1 MIKQQQIE
9 WIDGPVG
16 KLETIVIPP
25 PSDVLGIAVLI
36 HPNPT
41 QGGTN
46 TNKVVQMM
54 AKVIARRGYMAYLPN
69 CRGVGQS
76 IGEYDWGNGETDDVV
91 AVIDYAKAQQGDLP
105 LVLGGFSF
113 GTHVASQARQRV
125 EAEKLILAGP
135 ACKRFPVPE
144 VPKDTLVIHGEE
156 DEVIPLADVL
166 DWARP
171 QALPVVVVPG
181 CSHFFH
187 GKLTQLADVIDR
199 MW

>member
-1 MIKQQQIE
+1 M
-9 WIDGPVG
+9 GS
-16 KLETIVIPP
+16 LETIVIPP
-25 PSDVLGIAVLI
+25 AGEMVGIAVLI

-54 AKVIARRGYMAYLPN
+54 AKVVSKRGYVAYLPN

-76 IGEYDWGNGETDDVV
+76 EGEYDWGNGETDDAL
-91 AVIDYAKAQQGDLP
+91 AVIQYAKGQHGDLP
-105 LVLGGFSF
+105 LLLGGFSF
-113 GTHVASQARQRV
+113 GTLVVSQVRQRV

-135 ACKRFPVPE
+135 ACKRFPVAA

-171 QALPVVVVPG
+171 QALPIVVVPG

-187 GKLTQLADVIDR
+187 GKLTQLADVIER
-199 MW
+199 HW